1 VALSRAELCQASP
14 ADGNASLI
22 QPWVSLPDREVDHL
36 LIGGGIAGATCASTL
51 REEGA
56 TGSILLVSREL
67 DAPYHRPPITK
78 GYLRGDESK
87 EQSLILPAEWWDEHD
102 VELLTRTSAMSLD
115 LDARTVKLSNKQE
128 VAFGQALLATGA
140 MVRRLG
146 VDGAQLDGIHYLR
159 ALGNAD
165 ALRRDVEAA
174 ERVVLVGGSY
184 IGCEAAASLTEL
196 GKRCTIVMQEQ
207 VTFERSFGLQVGG
220 ALQAVLESHGIEV
233 LPAEEVEAFEGAEQS
248 TEGEPRVSGVRLE
261 SGATIEADVVVAGVG
276 AIPDV
281 MLAKRSGLE
290 IGELGGVRVD
300 RFLRTSAPSVFA
312 AGDMCEY
319 DSPVHQRIMRIEHEE
334 VAAAQGATAARNM
347 LGHERAHAT
356 VPYFFSDLS
365 NWVSLEY
372 VGPAQDWDE
381 EVIRGSLEAL
391 DCSVWYLQ
399 EGRVGA
405 ALSIG
410 RSDDL
415 DHARRL
421 ISGAVDVTG
430 RSGELGDE
438 SRDLS
443 EIG

>member
-1 VALSRAELCQASP
+1 
-14 ADGNASLI
+14 
-22 QPWVSLPDREVDHL
+22 LPDRQVDHL

-51 REEGA
+51 REQGA

-87 EQSLILPAEWWDEHD
+87 EQTLILPAEFWDEQE
-102 VELLTRTSAMSLD
+102 VELMTRTSAMALD
-115 LDARTVKLSNKQE
+115 LDAQTVKLSNKQE
-128 VAFGQALLATGA
+128 VGFGQALLATGA

-159 ALGNAD
+159 TLGNAD
-165 ALRRDVEAA
+165 SLRRDVEAA
-174 ERVVLVGGSY
+174 ERIVLVGGSY

-207 VTFERSFGLQVGG
+207 VTFERSFGLHVGG
-220 ALQAVLESHGIEV
+220 ALQVVLESHGVEV
-233 LPAEEVEAFEGAEQS
+233 LAGEEVEAFVGSEQS
-248 TEGEPRVSGVRLE
+248 AGGEEPRVSGVRLR
-261 SGATIEADVVVAGVG
+261 SGATIEGDLVVAGVG

-281 MLAKRSGLE
+281 MLAQRSGLE

-319 DSPVHQRIMRIEHEE
+319 DSPVHRRIIRIEHEE
-334 VAAAQGATAARNM
+334 VAVAQGATAARNM
-347 LGHERAHAT
+347 LGQERAHDT

-365 NWVSLEY
+365 DWASLEY
-372 VGPAQDWDE
+372 VGPAQRWDE
-381 EVIRGSLEAL
+381 EVVRGSLADL
-391 DCSVWYLQ
+391 DCSVWYLL
-399 EGRVGA
+399 EGRVAA

-415 DHARRL
+415 DHARRM
-421 ISGAVDVTG
+421 ISGAVEVTG
-430 RSGELGDE
+430 RTGELGDE

-443 EIG
+443 DIG